1 MELVSCK
8 LGLSGAEATFDNPT
22 VDPEY
27 HEGPELLASSQRA
40 LDGTLQT
47 CYGTY
52 KGRWQV
58 TWSLLSTA
66 EKDALVTELRRASD
80 LSWEP
85 PSGGSYT
92 VHVVPSPTVTLDPLG
107 WTVRAELVEV

>member
-1 MELVSCK
+1 MELVVCK
-8 LGLSGAEATFDNPT
+8 LGLSGAEATFGNPT

-27 HEGPELLASSQRA
+27 HEGPELLSSSQRA
-40 LDGTLQT
+40 LNGTLQT
-47 CYGTY
+47 CYETY
-52 KGRWQV
+52 KERWQV
-58 TWSLLSTA
+58 TWALLSTA
-66 EKDALVTELRRASD
+66 EKDLLVTELRRASD

-92 VHVVPSPTVTLDPLG
+92 VHVVPSPQVTLDPLG

>member
-1 MELVSCK
+1 VSCK
-8 LGLSGAEATFDNPT
+8 LGLSGAEVTFDNPT
-22 VDPEY
+22 VDPAYE
-27 HEGPELLASSQRA
+27 EAPELLASSQRA

-47 CYGTY
+47 CYVTY
-52 KGRWQV
+52 KMRWRM
-58 TWSLLSTA
+58 TWALLGTA
-66 EKDALVTELRRASD
+66 EKNSLLAELRRASD

-92 VHVVPSPTVTLDPLG
+92 VHVVPSPQATLDALG